1 VSLDLPVFAAELLR
15 EGRVARLG
23 TVDGAGQP
31 LVVPVC
37 YVFDGRWCF
46 TAIDAKPKRIPAG
59 GLRRVRNIAENP
71 RVSLVVDR
79 YDEEWTR
86 LAWVIVQGRADVL
99 TDGPERAGA
108 VDLLRDKYAQYRA
121 LGLDRATA
129 TVIRISPERA
139 MSWRWDG
146 SEGAG

>member
-1 VSLDLPVFAAELLR
+1 
-15 EGRVARLG
+15 
-23 TVDGAGQP
+23 
-31 LVVPVC
+31 VC
-37 YVFDGRWCF
+37 YVFDGRSCF
-46 TAIDAKPKRIPAG
+46 SAIDAKPKRTPAG
-59 GLRRVRNIAENP
+59 GLRRIRNISENP

-86 LAWVIVQGRADVL
+86 LAWVIVQGHADVL

-139 MSWRWDG
+139 MSWRWSG